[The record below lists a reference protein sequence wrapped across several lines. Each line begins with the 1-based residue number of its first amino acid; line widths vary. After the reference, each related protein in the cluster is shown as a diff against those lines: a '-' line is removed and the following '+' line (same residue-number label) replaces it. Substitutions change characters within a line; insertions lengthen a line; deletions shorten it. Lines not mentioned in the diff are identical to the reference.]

1 MATVQKKP
9 RKLPKLPGKETE
21 DDQRDQGRGR
31 GRGRGAAGGGAD
43 VIPPGKKREL
53 PPLKKGRGRDRDTR
67 SMMDMGRQSPPEVT
81 QRTSL
86 TATNNAKTCFFYID
100 NDYTFPPLKMVIHPK
115 KHKRLETVSRD
126 LSVRMKNLPF
136 GVRSIYTPRGQH
148 RVHNL
153 EDLTQDGQYVCS
165 SNRKFARGMDVARV
179 VSKQVWHHQRPDSG
193 RKNLNNLLKDFEIR
207 SAKHRAGFRPGYD
220 LSNVY
225 SRLPPKKTTVMKNG
239 EPDVKHTLLLNRRT
253 AQTFEQ
259 VLTTLS
265 DLFQFAVMKL
275 FTIDGTVVDGLQ
287 KMLQGPEVLVA
298 VGKEPFINL
307 NMDYHQQRR
316 NRSRMSTNMGSRVS
330 IHTRMQNRR
339 SRLSNTKG
347 RWVVTTRTNALPS
360 AGTQAQVT
368 INVYGNKGNSG
379 AVTLGNGDGSQF
391 GPGAVDHFEILVGN
405 VGEIYKIRLAHD
417 NSGDFPGWLCD
428 EVAMRDQD
436 TGEELLFS
444 CRRWLARD
452 EDDQEITREL
462 AVKRQGEPILPLIK
476 YQVDVI
482 TGDMWGGGTDA
493 NIYITIYGDRGDT
506 GVRQLYAETKGVYFK
521 QGQLDSFE
529 VEAVSLGHLKRIIIG
544 HDGTGPGNGWF
555 LDKVIIRE
563 PPFRTNQE
571 NVFHCGKWLDEGE
584 DDGKIVRELRAQDE
598 YMDDIL
604 EKRHWEFEKWKYD
617 KDCQVV
623 LFSVMTGKALR
634 LNRDLSVDGI
644 GDERDKYAIFDVHPK
659 KPMKPMFSSAATAN
673 HYLAIDSGRITGLGK
688 GGPYCEFRVRVQQD
702 RTTLFESVKNSL
714 QFLTIGA
721 DGTPGEVRGIL
732 DKEPSRRFHVYAKGA
747 FRHKGVIMFCT
758 SMHQAVN
765 VVQQDMTLTGKGK
778 RGGPQAQFRVHK
790 VNTGGIRMFESVA
803 HPGKFVRLKDNKI
816 DCNGGKS
823 EDAHFLVLRH
833 KDKGYITL
841 QSAGQRGL
849 FLGMTPEGRVHT
861 TLDTGVRNIWLYPE
875 VVEWG
880 IKKVQ
885 STKEVEEQALMSV
898 RKPLSPEPEPE
909 PSPEPEPAPA
919 IKQYADGDWSIHVS
933 SLSELVDG
941 DVALV
946 AYGDKG
952 NSGPIVLGAPPG
964 RKIFQEGN
972 EDEFRESLYAKANLL
987 KIGKMFKI
995 RLELIAKISTRN
1007 PQWQVKEVR
1016 MQDLNT
1022 EETLKFGINRWL
1034 FREEDDG
1041 EVMREMAVQ
1050 RPGESSLPLRHYV
1063 VTVTTGKEMGAE
1075 TDAPVYIT
1083 AHGEF
1088 GDWGKRYLL
1097 HSNNNMKFRTGQV
1110 DVFFVEAVSLGA
1122 LQRCVIGHDGTGAG
1136 EGWYLEQVTI
1146 KEDEHSPDEFVF
1158 PCNRWLD
1165 TGMEDRHIER
1175 ALMVKDKTEAEPEK
1189 EPEGDYQL
1197 EIITGP
1203 ESDVD
1208 STGKVHVMLYG
1219 ENGKSDQIDLH
1230 ALIPT
1235 QKVFEPGN
1243 IDKFTVPQGSFGEVY
1258 KIRIGRDD
1266 SEKWSRWF
1274 LNEVRMSEPG
1284 SETPLVFSFN
1294 RWLARDMDDGDM
1306 CRELPAIRVGKPIP
1320 QLLKYEVQ
1328 VVVGDHWAAS
1338 TDANMYIT
1346 LHGSHGDSGKRLLHK
1361 SVSNRVKFQR
1371 GQLDTFVFE
1380 VVDLETL
1387 EQLSLCHDG
1396 RGHGAG
1402 VFVEK
1407 VVVTE
1412 RSEEKSHMRHV
1423 FPCGRWLDTHEDD
1436 CQTERMLRM
1445 IDVIDTKK
1453 QPSTKEKKK
1462 SSGSWTVT
1470 VKTSEGERTATTG
1483 KVLITVYGTSG
1494 HTEALLLSSP
1504 DPGTLAF
1511 TSGAESE
1518 FHISTGQVGRV
1529 TKIRLEHDNSGS
1541 QPDWRLDYVRMYDED
1556 SSEELMFYADRWL
1569 ALDKDDGSIC
1579 RELPAV
1585 RKGTPSLPVLR
1596 YVVAVTTG
1604 SYKDAG
1610 VDNANVRLNLI
1621 GVDGDIGLRDL
1632 TGAISKNRFPWQP
1645 GQTDIF
1651 IVEAV
1656 SVGKIKKIE
1665 VTFGSPDQGR
1675 WHIQQVSVS
1684 EGVRSPTQHMFYCH
1698 QWLLPSDTHVTEF
1711 LLSEV
1716 CPSTNLVEA
1725 VESISRGLERPVHT
1739 KGRWLVLASTGTQP
1753 DAGTQGQVTLVLCG
1767 LMGESQPVCI
1777 NSKEELKPG
1786 SIVKAEVKAADIG
1799 LIFKVRLS
1807 FQDRQLGSSWYFA
1820 KMKLKDQDTGEEF
1833 IVEHNDLIESTNEN
1847 TEGVAEI
1854 ALPRPDIAPL
1864 KDQIYIVSV
1873 KTGNVPRA
1881 ETEADVFCNLI
1892 GQWGTSG
1899 QRLLAV
1905 SSNQDKFRGGQVDEF
1920 TISCV
1925 DLGSVEKVVIGH
1937 NKVGRGQGWFCEE
1950 VIVKVAE
1957 LDETIFPCHR
1967 WLDTGCG
1974 DRKTMTELS
1983 PLACIP
1989 FSMSLPTRYTQSDGE
2004 WNIHVTTASAG
2015 HLPKLQGGEKAGE
2028 VSVVVYGTDGVRGPL
2043 ELTHPDTD
2051 SPVVL
2056 LAPGK
2061 TDIYHN
2067 IELTGVG
2074 EIEKIRVSSGYE
2086 GDTEALWIIDKVVL
2100 EDVSSGEQLVFD
2112 FSQWVGQVGGD
2123 IRKEVPLVTRDKPTH
2138 RVIPYFVEVHTSEEE
2153 MNASTNAN
2161 VFITLYGSHADSGR
2175 RHLIHSKSKQKRFQ
2189 SGQNDMSE
2197 VDQFEIEAVDLGDL
2211 EKIVVAKG
2219 PGKPWLLEKIVV
2231 KKGEFEA
2238 EEQIFMFGGWIG
2250 DKESQGSEV
2259 EETLKLTATIPS
2271 HVAIPIK
2278 DAPHLEP
2285 TAGRWS
2291 IEVVTGGRR
2300 GPDGALDPVVVFCG
2314 QDGETPHLHLTPTS
2328 TDTFQIGLTDTFKV
2342 KYTEKVGELRK
2353 VRFGFADQS
2362 VNKAW
2367 YIRKVK
2373 FEDEDSGDVFW
2384 AEVNDWVAIDNKLD
2398 GCREVAVPWPA
2409 VIVQQV
2415 MEYKLSVHLGQVNP
2429 DSWENEVYVCLIGD
2443 QGSTGRRLL
2452 KHSET
2457 NTEKFRDRQV
2467 DVFLL
2472 EAVNIGDLVKLLIGH
2487 NNMEKGGG
2495 WFLERVVVHESV
2507 EDTEQVLFMC
2517 NKWLDAGEDDGQV
2530 ERTLFPSD
2538 EPVTN
2543 GNQNNNT
2550 TPLPEVTVPLVSAKI
2565 EREPTSQQPPS
2576 PQREPTP
2583 EREPTP
2589 AREETPTPLEPTQ
2602 EVREP
2607 SPAKVESPVPS
2618 PEAPAVEE
2626 EQPTSQPHGIKY
2638 NITMT
2643 TGGEVGLDDGQ
2654 LITMVMYGDRGH
2666 SSPKVM
2672 GNDQEHNFKP
2682 GSTDTF
2688 DVYVEEDIGDMYKVR
2703 LGFHEE
2709 ETHPNWYTDIKN
2721 SPTWFL
2727 EKLTVRNEVDMEV
2740 YNFDAGI
2747 SLKVTQHQDFWREL
2761 PVKNTK
2767 ELDVYQYEV
2776 SVYTSEQ
2783 SKPNIEANMYLQIF
2797 GECGDTGF
2805 RKFMASKTHTNKF
2818 EPGNRDVFE
2827 VGAVDLGKLTQLKLR
2842 HDGSGPGSGW
2852 QLDKVVVR
2860 ETEETTIR
2868 YVFKYDRYV
2877 DEGGVDMGVEQTLA
2891 LSQILVSDEEKDDK
2905 PAEQQAEQ
2913 QVEQPAGYHWIV
2925 ETVTEDYSTAET
2937 SQPVEM
2943 VVYQSDGQHQTFVI
2957 GDADDFKFKPGA
2969 TDTFDIRLI
2978 EELGDLYKVRIGYHG
2993 VAMDTD
2999 WYKSPEQAPT
3009 WCLKQLKLQDKEHSR
3024 VYEVTQTT
3032 WLQMD
3037 EQTDFWREQPF
3048 PLPNGAMPS
3057 TYQYHVELHTS
3068 TQSRAGTGARVFLSI
3083 HGNHGDTGFR
3093 RLMTAPSTGRTFEPG
3108 NCDIFEMSAV
3118 DLGDLSMVSLMHDGG
3133 VERSGWFLDK
3143 VIVRETGESTT
3154 KYVFSCDKWQDI
3166 EEGEKV
3172 VTMEIPLTEVVED
3185 KEEKSLS
3192 GAPWSIWVVTGGDV
3206 AEELEFPVELVLY
3219 GDSGHSQPV
3228 IIGGSEG
3235 ATFNKGQVD
3244 AFEVRVEGEVG
3255 ALYKVRVGFH
3265 GDGHSTP
3272 WYSNYHLAPSW
3283 LIENLKL
3290 KDETAGVEYEVEGS
3304 VSVQTE
3310 KHTDFWRELPVINTG
3325 KHFSVYKY
3333 EVCVHTQDGSAASE
3347 DSIVSVQLYGERGD
3361 SGPRRLM
3368 ASKTH
3373 EHRFQTSQADM
3384 FEIPAVDLG
3393 KLTKVKVNQVGSR
3406 SGWLIE
3412 KVTVKESTESLS
3424 LFVFACGHGLEGVG
3438 GQGSEVILPLTE
3450 VVEIQPEQEKEVV
3463 EPKTYQVVD
3472 WLVRV
3477 VTSEEMDS
3485 GTDSNV
3491 TLTVYGDADNT
3502 GPISLGSPSTGS
3514 FNTGKTDEFDVIL
3527 DPEAIGQ
3534 IRKIRLEHDNSGK
3547 PWQVEKVVLVR
3558 RIDDTHLVFTINK
3571 WLTLERPGFDIAVEV
3586 AVSGSDWPVREYVVQ
3601 TQTGDGFGSGTEA
3614 SVYVNIVGTLGDT
3627 GKRFLVHHLEE
3638 EEEKKFQSGAMD
3650 TFLVRAVDIGRLV
3663 QVVIGHDGK
3672 GPGSGWFL
3680 KNVNVREALDAQ
3692 DKYIFT
3698 CEKWLHDEKDDCQ
3711 TERILTLDYIN
3722 KGSKSEKGSPEPAG
3736 LVEVMDES
3744 PDGRNRTINGE
3755 NDTGKTDDGGDLESG
3770 DGVDNRISD
3779 VAKDSVPNIESEE
3792 DEKTDDIENSHDK
3805 ERKVSARSPG
3815 MSTEQ
3820 QKDDN
3825 DVNEEKKER
3834 SDLQQQKVD
3843 DKEDLSK
3850 EEEETMKDGGEKD
3863 LNDETINGEQSVNK
3877 PEGEYNTE
3885 PVNEL
3890 KEEAGDIGA
3899 RAKTVSREGLE
3910 SRTVSRE
3917 GAKSSTVS
3925 REGPKSRTV
3934 SREGPKSRTVSREG
3948 PKSRT
3953 VSREGP
3959 KSRAVSRE
3967 GLKSRTNSR
3976 EGQNSNAVS
3985 REGPRSRAVSREG
3998 SETYRV
4004 AK

>member
-462 AVKRQGEPILPLIK
+462 A
-476 YQVDVI
+476 
-482 TGDMWGGGTDA
+482 
-493 NIYITIYGDRGDT
+493 
-506 GVRQLYAETKGVYFK
+506 
-521 QGQLDSFE
+521 LDSFE

-644 GDERDKYAIFDVHPK
+644 GDERDKYVIMH
-659 KPMKPMFSSAATAN
+659 
-673 HYLAIDSGRITGLGK
+673 GK

-861 TLDTGVRNIWLYPE
+861 TLDTG
-875 VVEWG
+875 G

-919 IKQYADGDWSIHVS
+919 IKQYAEKEQSVHEEITESISKESTLSEEQINEPKDAIEPNESIEPNETVEEPVEMEVEEVEDGDWSIHVS

-972 EDEFRESLYAKANLL
+972 EDEFRANLL

-1175 ALMVKDKTEAEPEK
+1175 ALMVKAGLHPALPIVEEEATKEAMLANETSEIQPISDDVPVGQGENDNKTEAEPEK

-1306 CRELPAIRVGKPIP
+1306 CRELPAIRV
-1320 QLLKYEVQ
+1320 
-1328 VVVGDHWAAS
+1328 VVGDHWAAS

-1371 GQLDTFVFE
+1371 GQ
-1380 VVDLETL
+1380 TL

-1585 RKGTPSLPVLR
+1585 RKGTPSLP
-1596 YVVAVTTG
+1596 
-1604 SYKDAG
+1604 
-1610 VDNANVRLNLI
+1610 
-1621 GVDGDIGLRDL
+1621 
-1632 TGAISKNRFPWQP
+1632 
-1645 GQTDIF
+1645 
-1651 IVEAV
+1651 
-1656 SVGKIKKIE
+1656 
-1665 VTFGSPDQGR
+1665 GR

-1892 GQWGTSG
+1892 
-1899 QRLLAV
+1899 
-1905 SSNQDKFRGGQVDEF
+1905 
-1920 TISCV
+1920 
-1925 DLGSVEKVVIGH
+1925 
-1937 NKVGRGQGWFCEE
+1937 
-1950 VIVKVAE
+1950 
-1957 LDETIFPCHR
+1957 
-1967 WLDTGCG
+1967 
-1974 DRKTMTELS
+1974 
-1983 PLACIP
+1983 
-1989 FSMSLPTRYTQSDGE
+1989 DGE

-2189 SGQNDMSE
+2189 SGQ

-2285 TAGRWS
+2285 TGRWS

-2550 TPLPEVTVPLVSAKI
+2550 TPLPE
-2565 EREPTSQQPPS
+2565 
-2576 PQREPTP
+2576 
-2583 EREPTP
+2583 
-2589 AREETPTPLEPTQ
+2589 

-2727 EKLTVRNEVDMEV
+2727 EK
-2740 YNFDAGI
+2740 
-2747 SLKVTQHQDFWREL
+2747 
-2761 PVKNTK
+2761 
-2767 ELDVYQYEV
+2767 YEV

-3048 PLPNGAMPS
+3048 PLPNGAMPFYDKRFDQMQKTVT

-3244 AFEVRVEGEVG
+3244 AFE
-3255 ALYKVRVGFH
+3255 
-3265 GDGHSTP
+3265 
-3272 WYSNYHLAPSW
+3272 
-3283 LIENLKL
+3283 LKL

-3491 TLTVYGDADNT
+3491 
-3502 GPISLGSPSTGS
+3502 
-3514 FNTGKTDEFDVIL
+3514 IL

-3586 AVSGSDWPVREYVVQ
+3586 AVSGSDWPEIPVREYVVQ

-3899 RAKTVSREGLE
+3899 RAKTVSREGKVPNLGQFLGKALNLGQFLGKALNLGQFLGKALNQGLFLGK
-3910 SRTVSRE
+3910 VSNL
-3917 GAKSSTVS
+3917 GQILGKAKIQMLFP
-3925 REGPKSRTV
+3925 GKAQ
-3934 SREGPKSRTVSREG
+3934 GQ
-3948 PKSRT
+3948 
-3953 VSREGP
+3953 
-3959 KSRAVSRE
+3959 
-3967 GLKSRTNSR
+3967 GLYLGKANCSPDDKTD
-3976 EGQNSNAVS
+3976 E
-3985 REGPRSRAVSREG
+3985 
-3998 SETYRV
+3998 
-4004 AK
+4004 